1 MATKYYKKKEIQQ
14 RKGRENYQHLSEE
27 EEKTESANIPIIN
40 TEGFSWK
47 KPRKKSIC
55 TQSV

>member
-1 MATKYYKKKEIQQ
+1 MQQ
-14 RKGRENYQHLSEE
+14 RKGRKNYQHLSEE

-47 KPRKKSIC
+47 TPRKNSIC
-55 TQSV
+55 TQSA